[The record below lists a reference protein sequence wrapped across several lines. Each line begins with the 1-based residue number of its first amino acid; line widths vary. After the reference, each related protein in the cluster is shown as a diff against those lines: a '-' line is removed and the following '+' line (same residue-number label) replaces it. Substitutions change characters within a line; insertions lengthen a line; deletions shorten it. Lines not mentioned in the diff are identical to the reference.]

1 MPKCHE
7 CQSDFGATG
16 AAALQAPSQ
25 GLWGDCQHQN
35 TDTALPSHST
45 NSDLCAPQAALL
57 PLSPAK
63 DMVLP
68 LLQTPWLPGRHKAES
83 TASHRGAGCSECRSS
98 ERAAAEAAG
107 CPVLPGQDL
116 ARYQGNI
123 VMRKLFSMVVTQC
136 HTLPGNCP
144 TNFNSVLAV
153 CVDRGSSGFQQ
164 QQNHPFLPTTAGRE
178 EFYLKKPSVLHFS
191 EH

>member
-1 MPKCHE
+1 MLKCHE
-7 CQSDFGATG
+7 CQPDFGATG

-35 TDTALPSHST
+35 TDTVLPSHST

-68 LLQTPWLPGRHKAES
+68 LLRTPRLPGRHKAES

-98 ERAAAEAAG
+98 EQAAAEAAG

-123 VMRKLFSMVVTQC
+123 VMRKLFLMVVTQSWK
-136 HTLPGNCP
+136 LPHELQFSARSLCGQRVFWLSATTKP
-144 TNFNSVLAV
+144 PIPPHNSRKRRVLSKEAF
-153 CVDRGSSGFQQ
+153 S
-164 QQNHPFLPTTAGRE
+164 
-178 EFYLKKPSVLHFS
+178 PSLF
-191 EH
+191 